1 MICREKFGGYRIII
15 YLCSEYN
22 KITIMGSLKSHI
34 GRNEATVKS
43 SQIESRE
50 QLRKDLYDSLHVV
63 SSEELKS
70 RRNPLYTYMM

>member
-1 MICREKFGGYRIII
+1 
-15 YLCSEYN
+15 
-22 KITIMGSLKSHI
+22 MGSLKSSI
-34 GRNEATVKS
+34 SRNEATVNN
-43 SQIESRE
+43 SQVESRE

>member
-1 MICREKFGGYRIII
+1 
-15 YLCSEYN
+15 
-22 KITIMGSLKSHI
+22 MGSLKGHI
-34 GRNEATVKS
+34 CRNEATVKS